1 MMERLQIPHYLRHNV
16 ESVVVSDKVLNI
28 QPLSA
33 VLKHTQI
40 VLFKA
45 MEEIGYEEY
54 QQYRFNNVDA
64 GVENIAQ
71 LQLFEIAASH
81 FTLLEREDELIS
93 YIR

>member
-1 MMERLQIPHYLRHNV
+1 
-16 ESVVVSDKVLNI
+16 
-28 QPLSA
+28 
-33 VLKHTQI
+33 
-40 VLFKA
+40 

-81 FTLLEREDELIS
+81 FTLLEKEDELIS
-93 YIR
+93 HIR